1 MYSVVVPT
9 YNNSATLKATIES
22 LLAQQTSVSYEIMI
36 VDNNSTDD
44 TALLAGAFADRVN
57 PEVRYLLETTQG
69 SSTARNAGI
78 AAASGEIVAFTD
90 DDCIPRPDWLESLAE
105 VYTAHSSA
113 WSVGGRIV
121 LDLPTDSP
129 AWFRLTSPRYDTT
142 RFFAALDLGE
152 GVVKLE
158 YPQALWT
165 ANLSVRKWVFSEIGL
180 FNTALG
186 VTKSSRLA
194 AEDLEL
200 CRRIQRSGGAIYYSG
215 RATVRH
221 RVHESRLTK
230 KYFRLCAYWG
240 GRANAHPLIRDRL
253 SIGESAHEA
262 LVMVKD
268 CAKMLALLG
277 VGRSPRAFQCELAV
291 RKRAGYLWEGWGRHL
306 PAPKTAR
313 PGTDPGIR
321 EEVIAAVRRD
331 ESTHDGVASN
341 LNGGTG
347 P

>member
-22 LLAQQTSVSYEIMI
+22 LLAQQTGVSYEIII

-44 TALLAGAFADRVN
+44 TALLVGTYAHRVK
-57 PEVRYLLETTQG
+57 PEVRYLLERTQG
-69 SSTARNAGI
+69 SSAARNAGV
-78 AAASGEIVAFTD
+78 AAARGEVVAFTD
-90 DDCIPRPDWLESLAE
+90 DDCVPRTDWLESLAA
-105 VYTAHSSA
+105 VYTTQSSA

-121 LDLPTDSP
+121 LDLPAECP
-129 AWFRLTSPRYDTT
+129 PWFRLTSPRYDMN

-152 GVVKLE
+152 GLVRLE

-180 FNTALG
+180 FNTELG

-200 CRRIQRSGGAIYYSG
+200 CHRIQQSGGAIYYSG

-230 KYFRLCAYWG
+230 RYFRLCAHWG
-240 GRANAHPLIRDRL
+240 GRANAHTLIRDRL
-253 SIGESAHEA
+253 SLEESAHEA

-268 CAKMLALLG
+268 CVKMLALLAM
-277 VGRSPRAFQCELAV
+277 GRSPRAFQCELAV
-291 RKRAGYLWEGWGRHL
+291 RKRAAYLWQGLGWHL
-306 PAPKTAR
+306 PALKAAR
-313 PGTDPGIR
+313 PERVQGIPD
-321 EEVIAAVRRD
+321 EIIPAIAVAQPD
-331 ESTHDGVASN
+331 ESPHDGGPSN
-341 LNGGTG
+341 LDA
-347 P
+347 